1 MRGFKI
7 LHDRRRLVEH
17 EAVFFQRR
25 HAAVGIEREIFGAT
39 MLARGHVDEDRFVL
53 HALFEQRDQHA
64 SRVRRKRVV
73 MQADHRQR
81 SWSCGAADHS
91 AAVCGASGAIRTQ
104 AAFGI
109 CAYRKTS
116 QTNSAAIMPVC
127 AQYAAVEPPLICLR
141 RSADRFTAESPS
153 TVAASA
159 TSAIGTASR
168 IIDRKSTRL
177 NSSHSCDS
185 RM

>member
-1 MRGFKI
+1 
-7 LHDRRRLVEH
+7 
-17 EAVFFQRR
+17 
-25 HAAVGIEREIFGAT
+25 

-116 QTNSAAIMPVC
+116 QRSEEHTSELQSLMRIS
-127 AQYAAVEPPLICLR
+127 YAVFCLKKKK
-141 RSADRFTAESPS
+141 TKKYN
-153 TVAASA
+153 T
-159 TSAIGTASR
+159 I
-168 IIDRKSTRL
+168 
-177 NSSHSCDS
+177 H
-185 RM
+185 

>member
-1 MRGFKI
+1 MTAYEMRI
-7 LHDRRRLVEH
+7 SDWSADVCSSDR
-17 EAVFFQRR
+17 VFVQRR
-25 HAAVGIEREIFGAT
+25 HAAVGIEREIFGAA

-53 HALFEQRDQHA
+53 QALFEQRDQHA

-116 QTNSAAIMPVC
+116 QTNSAAIMHIGRASCREEWVSSC
-127 AQYAAVEPPLICLR
+127 
-141 RSADRFTAESPS
+141 RSRWSPYQ
-153 TVAASA
+153 
-159 TSAIGTASR
+159 
-168 IIDRKSTRL
+168 
-177 NSSHSCDS
+177 
-185 RM
+185 

>member
-1 MRGFKI
+1 
-7 LHDRRRLVEH
+7 
-17 EAVFFQRR
+17 
-25 HAAVGIEREIFGAT
+25 
-39 MLARGHVDEDRFVL
+39 
-53 HALFEQRDQHA
+53 
-64 SRVRRKRVV
+64 

-168 IIDRKSTRL
+168 IIAAPANRSEEHTSELQSLMR
-177 NSSHSCDS
+177 NSYAVFCLKTKHN
-185 RM
+185 